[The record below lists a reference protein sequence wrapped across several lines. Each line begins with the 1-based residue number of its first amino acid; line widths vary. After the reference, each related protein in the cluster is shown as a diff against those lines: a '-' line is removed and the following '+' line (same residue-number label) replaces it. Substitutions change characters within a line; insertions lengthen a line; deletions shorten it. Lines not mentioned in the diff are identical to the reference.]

1 MEQSID
7 LTKTVYNLVNEYPRL
22 KDILYDLGFSE
33 LKKKSMLNSMAKL
46 VTLPKA
52 SKVKKIPMDKVI
64 ETLKD
69 NGFSVKGYN
78 IDTKE
83 KEDEKL
89 VKISNKTSTDKLKSY
104 LKRLSD
110 GEDLESV
117 RKDFVEN
124 FKSVDSKEIV
134 NAEQELLKEGTPLNE
149 VQKLCDV
156 HSALFHGM
164 TTNERDIEMR
174 NLIEEEKEAFKKTS
188 DEKYE
193 RLKNTVGHPI
203 YTLTREND
211 ELSKILDNLED
222 LDTDEIFKK
231 IEDISTHYAK
241 KGGLLYPILKVKY
254 GISGP
259 SDVMWTVD
267 DEIRDS
273 ISLLRKSKIYDENF
287 KEELDKVLKRA
298 KEMIYKEEA
307 ILFPI
312 CSVNFSEEEWILI
325 YKDLKG
331 YKESFG
337 VENERW
343 DLAENYKSKEK
354 ESVEGEVVMPG
365 GHLKVSELTA
375 LLNTLPLEISFV
387 DKDDI
392 NRFFN
397 EGDKIFNRPST
408 AIDRKVFSCHSPKIE
423 PMVHQIIDSFRS
435 GEKDSF
441 PVWMEKKGH
450 SVLVNYLA
458 VRDKDNNYLGTLEIV
473 QDMQDIKEH
482 FTK

>member
-1 MEQSID
+1 MAQSID
-7 LTKTVYNLVNEYPRL
+7 LRQTVYNLVNENPRL
-22 KDILYDLGFSE
+22 KDILYDLGFTE
-33 LKKKSMLNSMAKL
+33 LKKKTMLNSMAKL

-64 ETLKD
+64 TTLKE
-69 NGFSVKGYN
+69 NGFSIEGY
-78 IDTKE
+78 DFKVEE
-83 KEDEKL
+83 KDNEKL
-89 VKISNKTSTDKLKSY
+89 AKISKETSTDKLKSY
-104 LKRLSD
+104 LKRLSN

-164 TTNERDIEMR
+164 TTSERDKEIR
-174 NLIEEEKEAFKKTS
+174 NLIEKEKEAFQKTS
-188 DEKYE
+188 DEKYDK
-193 RLKNTVGHPI
+193 LKNTIGHPI
-203 YTLTREND
+203 YTLTKENE
-211 ELSKILDNLED
+211 ELSKLLNNINNLSI
-222 LDTDEIFKK
+222 DEIFEK
-231 IEDISTHYAK
+231 IEDIPAHYAK
-241 KGGLLYPILKVKY
+241 KGGVLYPILKVKY

-259 SDVMWTVD
+259 ADVMWTVD
-267 DEIRDS
+267 DEIRDT
-273 ISLLRKSKIYDENF
+273 ISSLRKSKIHDDKF

-298 KEMIYKEEA
+298 EEMIYKEES

-312 CSVNFSEEEWILI
+312 CSLNFSEEEWILI

-337 VENERW
+337 VKNEIW

-354 ESVEGEVVMPG
+354 DSIEGEVVMPG
-365 GHLKVSELTA
+365 GHLKISELTA

-387 DKDDI
+387 DKDDF

-397 EGDKIFNRPST
+397 EGDKIFNRPNT
-408 AIDRKVFSCHSPKIE
+408 AIDRKVFSCHPPKIE

-441 PVWMEKKGH
+441 PVWMEKKGR

-482 FTK
+482 FLK